1 MLSHLIPWPSDP
13 PCVSYSTVNLS
24 QQENEDSDRRM
35 NSKYAPDCWEQKDDL
50 DQESGPSKP
59 DHEVDP
65 SKPPCIW
72 QLYPDEPEKRSD
84 AVWK

>member
-1 MLSHLIPWPSDP
+1 
-13 PCVSYSTVNLS
+13 
-24 QQENEDSDRRM
+24 M